1 MDRFLHGNGPFALS
15 ININSIKMNKEIQI
29 RRKEKLSYLPP
40 AVVAEAKKKLGSIYD
55 GMAPLSGLTKDEE
68 KKYLPGLLGV
78 SPTSQ
83 DYERA
88 VRAFWADFFVSI
100 PADGVVLNI
109 GLKEDGEPIN
119 VLDWV
124 KYQWAIKHK
133 FVAMSKEQCVADKL
147 YYIHDPEAQI
157 HKDNL
162 QVNAKKLAYTEFIKL
177 SDKPDTV
184 NRLIRVLGKRNPAG
198 MTPEMKENFL
208 AQLVEKQP
216 KQFYTIA
223 TDKNLDLQDMIL
235 HLTEVGIIQ
244 KIGHAYLYLDTEIGA
259 TLEEAIHF
267 FRSKRNSQAVTE
279 MKAKLKELDPST
291 AKTIEK
297 AEEPVKAKTKTKKAK
312 STPPP
317 EEEGDGEDFLASIEE
332 TEAA

>member
-1 MDRFLHGNGPFALS
+1 MT
-15 ININSIKMNKEIQI
+15 KEIQI
-29 RRKEKLSYLPP
+29 RRKEKVSYLPA
-40 AVVAEAKKKLGSIYD
+40 AVVAEAKKKIGSIFD
-55 GMAPLSGLTKDEE
+55 GMAPLSGLTKEE
-68 KKYLPGLLGV
+68 ERKYLPGLLGV
-78 SPTSQ
+78 SATSP
-83 DYERA
+83 DYERS
-88 VRAFWADFFVSI
+88 VRIFWADFFISVPS
-100 PADGVVLNI
+100 DGVVLNI
-109 GLKEDGEPIN
+109 GLNENNEPIN

-133 FVAMSKEQCVADKL
+133 FVAMSKAECVADKL
-147 YYIHDPEAQI
+147 YYIHDPEVEI

-162 QVNAKKLAYTEFIKL
+162 QVNAKKLAYTEFIKI
-177 SDKPDTV
+177 SDKPDTI

-235 HLTEVGIIQ
+235 HLTEVGVIQ

-267 FRSKRNSQAVTE
+267 FRSKRNSQAITE
-279 MKAKLKELDPST
+279 MKAKLRELDPSGTKST
-291 AKTIEK
+291 AKV
-297 AEEPVKAKTKTKKAK
+297 EEVKQKPNTSKED
-312 STPPP
+312 S
-317 EEEGDGEDFLASIEE
+317 EDFLATIEEE

>member
-1 MDRFLHGNGPFALS
+1 MDRFLHGNGSFALS
-15 ININSIKMNKEIQI
+15 INITLIAMTKEIQI
-29 RRKEKLSYLPP
+29 RRKEKVSYLPA
-40 AVVAEAKKKLGSIYD
+40 AVVAEAKKKIGSIFD
-55 GMAPLSGLTKDEE
+55 GMAPLSGLTKEE
-68 KKYLPGLLGV
+68 ERKYLPGLLGV
-78 SPTSQ
+78 SATSP
-83 DYERA
+83 DYERS
-88 VRAFWADFFVSI
+88 VRIFWADFFISVPS
-100 PADGVVLNI
+100 DGVVLNI
-109 GLKEDGEPIN
+109 GLNENNEPIN

-133 FVAMSKEQCVADKL
+133 FVAMSKAECVADKL
-147 YYIHDPEAQI
+147 YYIHDPEVEI

-162 QVNAKKLAYTEFIKL
+162 QVNAKKLAYTEFIKI
-177 SDKPDTV
+177 SDKPDTI

-235 HLTEVGIIQ
+235 HLTEVGVIQ

-267 FRSKRNSQAVTE
+267 FRSKRNSQAITE
-279 MKAKLKELDPST
+279 MKAKLRELDPSGTKST
-291 AKTIEK
+291 AKV
-297 AEEPVKAKTKTKKAK
+297 EEVKQKPNTSKED
-312 STPPP
+312 S
-317 EEEGDGEDFLASIEE
+317 EDFLATIEEE